1 MEKMTNGTPARKAF
15 AAGVFFLG
23 AANILVKVLGLLFKI
38 PMSYYLGDEGMGYFN
53 SAYQIYVWLYML
65 STAGLPV
72 AVSILIAGARAE
84 GDADKIRRV
93 FRITWRTFL
102 LLGIGGAAFL
112 FFGAGL
118 LSHAVGAPDARF
130 SVAAIAPTLFFICLS
145 GALRGYFQGF
155 QQMGPPAVSQVIEAV
170 GKLGV
175 GVALAAYAHGAGL
188 ALPVVSAY
196 AVAGLAVGEAG
207 GTLYL
212 FLALRRASRKGRFD
226 VRPAAIREREDD
238 RTVFA
243 RLLRIALPITCSASV
258 MSLTGLVDLAVIQ
271 RRLQDIGYT
280 AATAT
285 SFYGNYTTLAVPLFN
300 LPPALIYPITT
311 ALIPLLSAKV
321 AAEERAG
328 AVRVAHSVMRLTS
341 LIAMPCALGLTV
353 FSGPILRLL
362 FRADMAATAAPL
374 LSVLGPAVLFLCWL
388 TVSNAILQAYGRAR
402 LSMISMLCGAAV
414 KTAANYILLGIPSVG
429 TYGVPLSTL
438 LCYATAFSINLVF
451 LFRVCGALPASG
463 AVLFRP
469 LFAAAL
475 AVGAGLGV
483 YLLCGGA
490 SASRI
495 LILPVIAVTALV
507 YAAGAFL
514 LGCVTEEELRILPG
528 VSRFARVF
536 PRSGP
541 AA

>member
-1 MEKMTNGTPARKAF
+1 MEQKTNGTPARKVF

-23 AANILVKVLGLLFKI
+23 AANMLVKVLGLLFKI
-38 PMSYYLGDEGMGYFN
+38 PMSYYLGNEGMGYFN

-112 FFGAGL
+112 FFGAGM
-118 LSHAVGAPDARF
+118 LSAAVGAPDARL

-155 QQMGPPAVSQVIEAV
+155 QQMGPPALSQVIEAV

-188 ALPVVSAY
+188 PLPTVSAY
-196 AVAGLAVGEAG
+196 AVTGLAVGEAA

-212 FLALRRASRKGRFD
+212 FLAMRRASRAGRFD
-226 VRPAAIREREDD
+226 VPVAAVPGREDD
-238 RTVFA
+238 RALFV

-258 MSLTGLVDLAVIQ
+258 MSLTGLIDLAVIQ
-271 RRLQDIGYT
+271 RRLQGIGYT
-280 AATAT
+280 AAAATA
-285 SFYGNYTTLAVPLFN
+285 FYGNYTTLAVPLFN

-321 AAEERAG
+321 AAAERAG

-341 LIAMPCALGLTV
+341 LIAIPCALGLTV
-353 FSGPILRLL
+353 FSRPVLCLL
-362 FRADMAATAAPL
+362 FRADMAASAAPL

-388 TVSNAILQAYGRAR
+388 TVSNAVLQAYGRAR

-438 LCYATAFSINLVF
+438 LCYFIAFSVNLVF
-451 LFRVCGALPASG
+451 FYRVCGALPSPG
-463 AVLFRP
+463 AFLFRP
-469 LFAAAL
+469 LAAAAL
-475 AVGAGLGV
+475 SVGAGLGI
-483 YLLCGGA
+483 YLTCGGA
-490 SASRI
+490 SAPRF
-495 LILPVIAVTALV
+495 LILLVIAVTALV

-514 LGCVTEEELRILPG
+514 LGCITEEDLRVLPG
-528 VSRFARVF
+528 MARLTRRFS
-536 PRSGP
+536 RSGT